1 MKKKTKLKPAPNL
14 VHALHTYRDLK
25 RWERILDRLATRT
38 ASAAYDLLN
47 ELNEASDPK
56 YRRLPIV
63 ESLRVEVQLYAR
75 CPGRIVQPI
84 AGNITYR
91 STSSF

>member
-63 ESLRVEVQLYAR
+63 ESLRVEV
-75 CPGRIVQPI
+75 
-84 AGNITYR
+84 R
-91 STSSF
+91 STLDALAGLSSR